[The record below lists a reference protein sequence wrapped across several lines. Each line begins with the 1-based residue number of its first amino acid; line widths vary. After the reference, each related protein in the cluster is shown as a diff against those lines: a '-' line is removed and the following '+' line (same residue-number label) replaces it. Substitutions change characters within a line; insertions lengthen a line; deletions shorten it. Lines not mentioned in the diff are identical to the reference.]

1 MESCDAYCCKCF
13 FFFFRFDTYKVKGE
27 SARLVQ
33 YLSKVAN
40 GMILSVAVN
49 DEGSRNLDDSA
60 RKAMTKLGS
69 KHFLHLGFRYV
80 PVVPILPAQRLYY
93 ALHVPK

>member
-1 MESCDAYCCKCF
+1 MIAAVNVYGSFYHS
-13 FFFFRFDTYKVKGE
+13 RFDTYRAKEE
-27 SARLVQ
+27 SIRLAQ
-33 YLSKVAN
+33 YLGRVAN

-49 DEGSRNLDDSA
+49 DEGSRNLDDLA

-80 PVVPILPAQRLYY
+80 PVLPVLPAQRLYC
-93 ALHVPK
+93 VPEMSK